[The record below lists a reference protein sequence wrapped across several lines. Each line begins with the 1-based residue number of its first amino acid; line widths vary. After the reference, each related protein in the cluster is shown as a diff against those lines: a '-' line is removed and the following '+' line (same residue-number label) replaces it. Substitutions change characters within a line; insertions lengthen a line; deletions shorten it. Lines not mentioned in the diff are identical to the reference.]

1 MLSYIANS
9 KAIINF
15 YAKRVEKME
24 SYKNAK
30 LKPQKTEWVKN
41 KNHRKYAKNRKQ
53 LLT

>member
-1 MLSYIANS
+1 MYIANS

-30 LKPQKTEWVKN
+30 LKPQKTKSEWKIKTTESMQRIEN
-41 KNHRKYAKNRKQ
+41 NY
-53 LLT
+53 